1 MAKIDRRAIG
11 KKYEA
16 LRRLLD
22 ERTRRLWAAAEA
34 RSLPYGGVT
43 VVASVTGLSRTT
55 ILAGMKE
62 LRSAM
67 QRAIP
72 TESGRI
78 RRPGGGRKSLTAC
91 DMSLEHDLESLVEP
105 LTRGDPESP
114 LRWTCKSTRRLAE
127 ELNKQGHRI
136 ADRKVAD
143 LLHHL
148 HYSLQ
153 ANAKMREGSHHP
165 DRNAQFEY
173 INKITKM
180 FQKKGQ
186 PVISVDTK
194 KKELVGDFKNG
205 GREWQPKEQPEEV
218 RVHDFEDKEL
228 GKVIPY
234 GVYDVSKNEG
244 WVTVGTD
251 HDTSDF
257 AIDTIRSWWKQMG
270 CHAYPD
276 GTDLLILADSG
287 GSNGSRSRLWKI
299 GVQRLA
305 NATALDVTVC
315 HFPPGTSKWNK
326 IEHRL
331 FSFITQNWRG
341 RPLVSHEVIVNL
353 IGSTTTRNGLSVRA
367 RLSTKKYNT
376 GAKVSDE
383 DFAQINLKPKRF
395 HGDWNYTIVGNRN
408 SRT

>member
-1 MAKIDRRAIG
+1 MAKISAHAIQE
-11 KKYEA
+11 KYNA
-16 LRRLLD
+16 LRNLFD

-34 RSLPYGGVT
+34 RSLPYGGIS

-55 ILAGMKE
+55 ILSGINE
-62 LRSAM
+62 LRDTELHL
-67 QRAIP
+67 IP
-72 TESGRI
+72 TASSRI
-78 RRPGGGRKSLTAC
+78 RRPGGGRKSLT
-91 DMSLEHDLESLVEP
+91 DNDVTLEHDLESLVEP

-114 LRWTCKSTRRLAE
+114 LRWTCKSTRKLAE
-127 ELNKQGHRI
+127 ELNKHGHRI
-136 ADRKVAD
+136 GDRKVAD
-143 LLHHL
+143 LLHGL

-153 ANAKMREGSHHP
+153 ANAKTREGSSHP

-173 INKITKM
+173 INTLAKA
-180 FQKKGQ
+180 FQNRKQ

-194 KKELVGDFKNG
+194 KKELVGNFKNNG
-205 GREWQPKEQPEEV
+205 VEWRPKSRPEEV
-218 RVHDFEDKEL
+218 QVHDFEDKDL

-234 GVYDVSKNEG
+234 GVYDIVKNEG

-257 AIDTIRSWWKQMG
+257 AIDTILSWWKRMG
-270 CHAYPD
+270 RYAYPRAVE
-276 GTDLLILADSG
+276 LLILADSG

-305 NATALDVTVC
+305 NETGLRVTVC
-315 HFPPGTSKWNK
+315 HLPPGTSKWNK

-353 IGSTTTRNGLSVRA
+353 IGGTTTRNGLNIKA
-367 RLSTKKYNT
+367 KLSTKKYET
-376 GAKVSDE
+376 GIKISNE
-383 DFAQINLKPKRF
+383 DFARIKIKPKQF
-395 HGDWNYTIVGNRN
+395 HGDWNYTISSNKK
-408 SRT
+408 S

>member
-1 MAKIDRRAIG
+1 MVKIDDHAIEV
-11 KKYEA
+11 KYKA
-16 LRRLLD
+16 LRNLLD

-34 RSLPYGGVT
+34 QSLPYGGIS

-55 ILAGMKE
+55 ILAGMSE
-62 LRSAM
+62 LRKEPKRYM
-67 QRAIP
+67 PIERN
-72 TESGRI
+72 RI
-78 RRPGGGRKSLTAC
+78 RRPGGGRKSLTTSDA
-91 DMSLEHDLESLVEP
+91 SLTRDLESLVEP
-105 LTRGDPESP
+105 LSRGDPESP
-114 LRWTCKSTRRLAE
+114 LRWTCKSTRKLAE

-136 ADRKVAD
+136 GDRKVAD
-143 LLHHL
+143 LLHNL
-148 HYSLQ
+148 NYSLQ
-153 ANAKMREGSHHP
+153 ANVKTREGSHHQ
-165 DRNAQFEY
+165 DRNVQFEY
-173 INKITKM
+173 INTLAVA
-180 FQKKGQ
+180 FQKGRQ

-194 KKELVGDFKNG
+194 KKELIGDFKNM
-205 GREWQPKEQPEEV
+205 GREWQPKKRPEEV

-234 GVYDVSKNEG
+234 GVYDLAQNEG

-257 AIDTIRSWWKQMG
+257 AIDTILGWWKQMG
-270 CHAYPD
+270 RYAYPQAMK
-276 GTDLLILADSG
+276 LLILADSG

-305 NATALDVTVC
+305 NETALDVTVC

-353 IGSTTTRNGLSVRA
+353 IGSTTTRNGLSVKA
-367 RLSTKKYNT
+367 KLSTKKYET
-376 GAKVSDE
+376 GVKISYE
-383 DFAQINLKPKRF
+383 
-395 HGDWNYTIVGNRN
+395 
-408 SRT
+408 